1 MPLILQETEIQEISA
16 QLPRMWRMV
25 DVLLDQHLGTNRSK
39 GDVLGESTINFG
51 QLIIG
56 LFVGLKTR
64 AREKREMDELG
75 ARRREPLRYF

>member
-1 MPLILQETEIQEISA
+1 MPLILQETEIQEISV

-25 DVLLDQHLGTNRSK
+25 DVLDQHLGTNRSK

-75 ARRREPLRYF
+75 ARRMEPLRYF